1 MPKLS
6 RSLEFFFHLLFS
18 PTRMFS
24 PGLFPWLLI
33 LRVFVAQPLLF
44 SVLRSMSFFFFLFGT
59 DLIPAFLSE
68 RENLD
73 GFTLSLPFWETHLL
87 CCNQQSGH
95 CPPISN
101 HAFFCPRRFHSA
113 RVQPFL
119 LLFLPGSFPVISLLS
134 SFFRLVSPYVM
145 LTSSLSKPGA
155 PHPPSS
161 LSSRRRSPLSLCL
174 FE

>member
-1 MPKLS
+1 
-6 RSLEFFFHLLFS
+6 
-18 PTRMFS
+18 
-24 PGLFPWLLI
+24 
-33 LRVFVAQPLLF
+33 
-44 SVLRSMSFFFFLFGT
+44 MSYVQCPSFFFLFGT

-174 FE
+174 NDPNSRLKRRKNV